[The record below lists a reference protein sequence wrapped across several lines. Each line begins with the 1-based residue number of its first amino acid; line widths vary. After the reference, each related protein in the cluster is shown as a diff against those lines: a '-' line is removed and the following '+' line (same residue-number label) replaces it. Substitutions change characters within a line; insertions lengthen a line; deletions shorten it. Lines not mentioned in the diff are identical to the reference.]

1 MSNEDDQEQP
11 DLKTSLLDDDP
22 PTVNDLQREQQKI
35 LQTDTEKKKTDL
47 SSVKEIAE
55 LAEESPDMIVPSA

>member
-1 MSNEDDQEQP
+1 VSNEDDQEQP

-22 PTVNDLQREQQKI
+22 PTVTDLQREQQKI

-55 LAEESPDMIVPSA
+55 LAEESPDMIVPSN

>member
-55 LAEESPDMIVPSA
+55 LAEESPDMIVPSN